1 MNKITLFILYLV
13 FLGGVSCS
21 SERNTFTN
29 RLFHNTT
36 AKYNAYYYA
45 NAKIQELEK
54 GIATNHRE
62 DFSQVLPVF
71 YTIDSAFIESNEE
84 LLEEVRSFASKAV
97 DWHRISKWVGPSY
110 FLIGMADYYE
120 ANFDDASNTFKY
132 LNVNGKKKDIRH
144 RSLIQLMR
152 MFTDLENYDDATM

>member
-1 MNKITLFILYLV
+1 MVDTEHLLIYIISSNLGVPSLWLNMNKINFLLLFLFSLAV
-13 FLGGVSCS
+13 MSCS
-21 SERNTFTN
+21 SEKNTFTN

-54 GIATNHRE
+54 GIANNHRE

-71 YTIDSAFIESNEE
+71 YLIDSAFIDSNEE
-84 LLEEVRSFASKAV
+84 LLGEVRSFASKAV

-120 ANFDDASNTFKY
+120 AKFDDASNT
-132 LNVNGKKKDIRH
+132 
-144 RSLIQLMR
+144 
-152 MFTDLENYDDATM
+152 